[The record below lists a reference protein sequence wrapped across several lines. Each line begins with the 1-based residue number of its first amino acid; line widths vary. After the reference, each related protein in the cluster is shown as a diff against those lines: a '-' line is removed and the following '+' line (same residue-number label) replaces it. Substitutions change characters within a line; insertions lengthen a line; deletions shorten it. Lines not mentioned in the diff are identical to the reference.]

1 VKKSIL
7 FALPL
12 AAALLG
18 GAPAFGAD
26 SQLAR
31 SEASIPFA
39 NRGDVED
46 WRAQGNN
53 AIWFQDQHRR
63 WYRAELFGPAFDL
76 PFVEHIGIDANP
88 SGTLDKFG
96 AIVVRG
102 HRYGFRSFERMDGP
116 LPRYRARKS

>member
-1 VKKSIL
+1 M
-7 FALPL
+7 
-12 AAALLG
+12 
-18 GAPAFGAD
+18 
-26 SQLAR
+26 
-31 SEASIPFA
+31 IPFA

-63 WYRAELFGPAFDL
+63 CAELFGPAFDL

-116 LPRYRARKS
+116 PPRYRARKS

>member
-1 VKKSIL
+1 VKKSVL

-12 AAALLG
+12 AATLLAG
-18 GAPAFGAD
+18 TPAFGAD

-31 SEASIPFA
+31 PEASIPFA
-39 NRGDVED
+39 NRGGVED
-46 WRAQGNN
+46 WRAQGDTV
-53 AIWFQDQHRR
+53 IWFQDQHRR

-76 PFVEHIGIDANP
+76 PSVEHIGIDASH

-116 LPRYRARKS
+116 PPRYRARKS